1 MGSRVPPF
9 YPKVLWCSRRCC
21 GCPAHASA
29 PFTSTSRRTWC
40 CAMLSHVRL
49 FVTLWTVAHQA
60 PMPMRFSRQ
69 EYWSGLPCPSPG
81 CLSHPGIEAL
91 SPLASAMQADSFLL
105 SYQRSPRPFATENQS
120 DSISYLF
127 CFFFNFNFYFLPLL
141 LWVNNVAYSLKYT
154 GHFILKAMILEIPF
168 I

>member
-60 PMPMRFSRQ
+60 PMPMEFSRQ
-69 EYWSGLPCPSPG
+69 EYWSGLLFPPPRNLPETRIEPGSPALQANSLQSNPD
-81 CLSHPGIEAL
+81 LSQATVFHRTL
-91 SPLASAMQADSFLL
+91 HKFPLPVPTWGQDICGFLNWL
-105 SYQRSPRPFATENQS
+105 IVNSRSELPTSLLNSSLPQ
-120 DSISYLF
+120 ISH
-127 CFFFNFNFYFLPLL
+127 N
-141 LWVNNVAYSLKYT
+141 SK
-154 GHFILKAMILEIPF
+154 
-168 I
+168 